1 MKKLPLK
8 SPMLALA
15 LLPLLLA
22 ACGGSDDK
30 DSGSNSNNPAD
41 PQAGATQKSKHPPI
55 PDTGAAPPNDEEKAA
70 FNASKIS
77 IEPYNALNGA
87 KPAPFLITAEDGT
100 PTRGFDGE
108 NAQRDFSKLSAGFTS
123 VKGTLTLVKND
134 NNGGTLPQL
143 PDINQ
148 ADKLRSYQG
157 FRSGVVVGYYDAGG
171 VASSDT
177 YGITTPVAQ
186 IPVSGKATYTGAA
199 FDRLDRGTFIYNVD
213 FATRQGDGRIENI
226 SRFGMVTLKNA
237 ALTEMN
243 GGFGVTGNAS
253 DRYKQ
258 PLVYQAMFYGNRAE
272 EMAGQVVNTDNRD
285 VVGFHGARGD
295 IVQ

>member
-1 MKKLPLK
+1 MKKLPLR

-55 PDTGAAPPNDEEKAA
+55 PDTGVAPPNDEEKAA

-108 NAQRDFSKLSAGFTS
+108 NAQRDFSKLPSGFTS

-134 NNGGTLPQL
+134 NNGGTNPTPAEERRQGQPGRHPAQLPGLPQRGRRRL
-143 PDINQ
+143 
-148 ADKLRSYQG
+148 LRCGRRCQQRQLRHHHARCANS
-157 FRSGVVVGYYDAGG
+157 RE
-171 VASSDT
+171 
-177 YGITTPVAQ
+177 
-186 IPVSGKATYTGAA
+186 
-199 FDRLDRGTFIYNVD
+199 
-213 FATRQGDGRIENI
+213 RQGDLYR
-226 SRFGMVTLKNA
+226 RRL
-237 ALTEMN
+237 
-243 GGFGVTGNAS
+243 
-253 DRYKQ
+253 
-258 PLVYQAMFYGNRAE
+258 
-272 EMAGQVVNTDNRD
+272 
-285 VVGFHGARGD
+285 
-295 IVQ
+295 

>member
-55 PDTGAAPPNDEEKAA
+55 PDTGVAPPNDEEKAA

-108 NAQRDFSKLSAGFTS
+108 NAQRDFSKLPSGFTS

-134 NNGGTLPQL
+134 NNGGTNPT
-143 PDINQ
+143 PTPPKKDDKDNQ
-148 ADKLRSYQG
+148 AVTLRSYQG

-213 FATRQGDGRIENI
+213 FATR
-226 SRFGMVTLKNA
+226 
-237 ALTEMN
+237 
-243 GGFGVTGNAS
+243 
-253 DRYKQ
+253 
-258 PLVYQAMFYGNRAE
+258 
-272 EMAGQVVNTDNRD
+272 
-285 VVGFHGARGD
+285 
-295 IVQ
+295 

>member
-55 PDTGAAPPNDEEKAA
+55 PDTGVAPPNDEEKAA

-108 NAQRDFSKLSAGFTS
+108 NAQRDFSKLPSGFTS

-134 NNGGTLPQL
+134 NNGGTNPT
-143 PDINQ
+143 PTR
-148 ADKLRSYQG
+148 ASA
-157 FRSGVVVGYYDAGG
+157 AG
-171 VASSDT
+171 SSSV
-177 YGITTPVAQ
+177 TTM
-186 IPVSGKATYTGAA
+186 
-199 FDRLDRGTFIYNVD
+199 R
-213 FATRQGDGRIENI
+213 
-226 SRFGMVTLKNA
+226 A
-237 ALTEMN
+237 ALPAATL
-243 GGFGVTGNAS
+243 TAS
-253 DRYKQ
+253 PR
-258 PLVYQAMFYGNRAE
+258 PLRKSP
-272 EMAGQVVNTDNRD
+272 
-285 VVGFHGARGD
+285 
-295 IVQ
+295 